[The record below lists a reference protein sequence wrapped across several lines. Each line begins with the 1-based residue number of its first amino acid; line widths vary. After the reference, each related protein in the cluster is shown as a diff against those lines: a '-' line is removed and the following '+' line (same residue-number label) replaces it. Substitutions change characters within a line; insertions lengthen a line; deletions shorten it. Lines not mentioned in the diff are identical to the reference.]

1 MNTAITS
8 AILDSMSD
16 GVIVIDL
23 KGRVVFVN
31 RAACDLLRLDK
42 ATTTEKTYVDLFM
55 GDPENDAFNDILI
68 AGIQNGDVHAYREV
82 PFRRPDGKV
91 LQLAVTTSFFPGTEG
106 SMENSGIVTV
116 FKDITESKALDR
128 ARQRVIDHLSHE
140 LQTPLAIAGATLH
153 RIADAQYETFV
164 RRIDRC
170 LARLRE
176 IQQEV
181 GDIVRR
187 GNTNYTSRSGLSAL
201 EQTVMFLEM
210 VAERD
215 TSCAYSV
222 QALKEEIE
230 SLFPKAEITPEPL
243 QVGEQLQAIA
253 DVVRAKAAHRSV
265 VFSVSND
272 NNLRVWIDKGAF
284 RNVLIAL
291 IKNAIEA
298 TPDGGRV
305 SVSARLEGNRV
316 QIAVEDTG
324 VGITEESRKEIFG
337 GFYHANDT
345 QVYSTKE
352 PFDFGA
358 GGKGLDLLRV
368 RLLSTAYNFDIECES
383 RRCRFLPDEK
393 TLCPGSVEKC
403 THAGNPEECA
413 AAGGTT
419 FRLLF
424 MPCVDAEIP
433 SRKD

>member
-1 MNTAITS
+1 
-8 AILDSMSD
+8 MSD
-16 GVIVIDL
+16 GVIVIDRS
-23 KGRVVFVN
+23 GRVVFVN
-31 RAACDLLRLDK
+31 GAAYDLLLLDR
-42 ATTTEKTYVDLFM
+42 ATATGRTYMDLFM
-55 GDPENDAFNDILI
+55 GDPENDAFNDVLI
-68 AGIQNGDVHAYREV
+68 AGIQNGDVHAYQEV
-82 PFRRPDGKV
+82 PFRRTDGKV
-91 LQLAVTTSFFPGTEG
+91 LQLAVTTSFFPGTGE

-116 FKDITESKALDR
+116 FKNITESKALDR

-140 LQTPLAIAGATLH
+140 LQTPLAIAGATLR
-153 RIADAQYETFV
+153 RIKDAQYETFV

-187 GNTNYTSRSGLSAL
+187 GTTNDGGRSGLSAL
-201 EQTVMFLEM
+201 EQTAMFLEM

-215 TSCAYSV
+215 SSCVHSV
-222 QALKEEIE
+222 QALKDEIE
-230 SLFPKAEITPEPL
+230 SLFPKAEIMPEPL
-243 QVGEQLQAIA
+243 QIGEQLQALS
-253 DVVRAKAAHRSV
+253 DVVRAKAGHRSI
-265 VFSVSND
+265 VFSAGHED
-272 NNLRVWIDKGAF
+272 NLRVWIDKAAF
-284 RNVLIAL
+284 GNILMAL

-305 SVSARLEGNRV
+305 SVRARMEGNRV
-316 QIAVEDTG
+316 EIAVEDTG
-324 VGITEESRKEIFG
+324 IGITEESRKEIFG

-368 RLLSTAYNFDIECES
+368 RLLSTTYNFDIECES

-393 TLCPGSVEKC
+393 ALCPGSVEKC
-403 THAGNPEECA
+403 THAKTPEECA
-413 AAGGTT
+413 AAGGTV

-424 MPCVDAEIP
+424 RPWAEDETP
-433 SRKD
+433 PGKD

>member
-1 MNTAITS
+1 
-8 AILDSMSD
+8 MSD
-16 GVIVIDL
+16 GVIVIDRR
-23 KGRVVFVN
+23 GRVVFVN
-31 RAACDLLRLDK
+31 GAAYDLLLLDR
-42 ATTTEKTYVDLFM
+42 ATATGRTYMDLLV
-55 GDPENDAFNDILI
+55 GDPENDAFNDVLV
-68 AGIQNGDVHAYREV
+68 AGIQNGDVHAYQEV
-82 PFRRPDGKV
+82 PFRRTDGKV
-91 LQLAVTTSFFPGTEG
+91 LQLAVTTSFFPGTEE

-116 FKDITESKALDR
+116 FKDITESKALDK

-140 LQTPLAIAGATLH
+140 LKTPLAIADATLR
-153 RIADAQYETFV
+153 RIKDAQYETFV

-187 GNTNYTSRSGLSAL
+187 GSTNDGGRSGLSAL
-201 EQTVMFLEM
+201 EQTAMFLEM

-215 TSCAYSV
+215 SSCVHSV
-222 QALKEEIE
+222 QTLKDEIE
-230 SLFPKAEITPEPL
+230 SLFPKAEVMPEPL
-243 QVGEQLQAIA
+243 HIVGQLQALG
-253 DVVRAKAAHRSV
+253 DVVRAKAGHRSV
-265 VFSVSND
+265 IFSVSHED
-272 NNLRVWIDKGAF
+272 NLRVWIDKTAF
-284 RNVLIAL
+284 GNVLMAL
-291 IKNAIEA
+291 VKNAIEA

-305 SVSARLEGNRV
+305 SVRARMEGNRV
-316 QIAVEDTG
+316 EIAVEDTG

-368 RLLSTAYNFDIECES
+368 RLLSTVYRFDIECES

-403 THAGNPEECA
+403 THAKTPEECA

-424 MPCVDAEIP
+424 RPWAET
-433 SRKD
+433 SHQND